1 MPAGCVPHCF
11 SPAPGGLVFGICTP
25 LTPGAW
31 VRLRSISLWRQASI
45 SMRAWYPTH
54 PGEGRDRSAWFSCR
68 RRSQV
73 PHRLHGTVRGDHH
86 HKRRARPGWRYSAMA
101 SSEHGHRT
109 HDGCYRPRCDFHS
122 AAMDTGG
129 RSNNTDHGLA
139 LVLRQTS
146 VRVVGVART
155 LAGPTH
161 ST

>member
-1 MPAGCVPHCF
+1 MHAYDFILVLFSFVYAAAITHILSVAGE
-11 SPAPGGLVFGICTP
+11 I
-25 LTPGAW
+25 
-31 VRLRSISLWRQASI
+31 IIAS
-45 SMRAWYPTH
+45 
-54 PGEGRDRSAWFSCR
+54 
-68 RRSQV
+68 
-73 PHRLHGTVRGDHH
+73 
-86 HKRRARPGWRYSAMA
+86 
-101 SSEHGHRT
+101 
-109 HDGCYRPRCDFHS
+109 PRCDFHS